1 MSVFMYVAGAWL
13 PECNGKFKTYID
25 IVNHFNGVFE
35 LIVII
40 VCTIDERA
48 IERH

>member
-1 MSVFMYVAGAWL
+1 MSVFMYAAGA
-13 PECNGKFKTYID
+13 CNGKFKTYID